1 MVHFLADLN
10 RGRGTLAWENGRC
23 WVWQR
28 AGGWSKAHLHAWD
41 PRVVPPIPTAGDFLS
56 VLLASSVTFVSPL
69 GKKSPGI
76 HHPQFLSLLRDA
88 LVFFFGSAMKL
99 VRVLFPHQGLN
110 PVLAVKAPSPNHW
123 TTREFPRS
131 ALKSLFIGCVFHN
144 QHRGTEA
151 QSEPWPWSKRSGLMP
166 QFSTEPCV

>member
-88 LVFFFGSAMKL
+88 LVFF
-99 VRVLFPHQGLN
+99 
-110 PVLAVKAPSPNHW
+110 LA
-123 TTREFPRS
+123 
-131 ALKSLFIGCVFHN
+131 L
-144 QHRGTEA
+144 
-151 QSEPWPWSKRSGLMP
+151 PWSLSGSYFPTRDWTQSWQWKHQVLTTGQP
-166 QFSTEPCV
+166 GNSQEVLWNHFSLVVYFTTSTGELRHSPSLDHEVSILA